1 MSPAAVAAAVIPA
14 AGESLRM
21 GRPKPLLPFGGG
33 TVLGAVA
40 AALAAGGA
48 REVVVV
54 TAPGDE
60 ALVRLIERLGL
71 RWAVNPDP
79 SRGMLSSIQVG
90 IAALGGGTVLAGRG
104 TPLLVCPADLPGLA
118 AATVRALLAAI
129 DGGAGLAVPVVGGRR
144 GHPLAVAPRHVAEI
158 EALPLAGG
166 LRRLLDRHPDELAE
180 VAVDDPGAV
189 EDADTPDDYRR
200 LLGRHRG
207 GAGSS

>member
-1 MSPAAVAAAVIPA
+1 MSPAAAVAVIPA

-48 REVVVV
+48 GEVVVV
-54 TAPGDE
+54 TAPGDR
-60 ALVRLIERLGL
+60 ALARLVERLGL
-71 RWAVNPDP
+71 RRAVNTDP
-79 SRGMLSSIQVG
+79 SLGMLSSIQAG
-90 IAALGGGTVLAGRG
+90 IAALGGGVALARRG
-104 TPLLVCPADLPGLA
+104 APLLVCPADLPGLA
-118 AATVRALLAAI
+118 AATVRALLAAL
-129 DGGAGLAVPVVGGRR
+129 DGGAALAVPVVGGRR
-144 GHPLAVAPRHVAEI
+144 GHPLAVAPRRVSEI

-166 LRRLLDRHPDELAE
+166 LRRLLDLHPDELAE

-189 EDADTPDDYRR
+189 EDADTPEDYRR

-207 GAGSS
+207 GGGSS